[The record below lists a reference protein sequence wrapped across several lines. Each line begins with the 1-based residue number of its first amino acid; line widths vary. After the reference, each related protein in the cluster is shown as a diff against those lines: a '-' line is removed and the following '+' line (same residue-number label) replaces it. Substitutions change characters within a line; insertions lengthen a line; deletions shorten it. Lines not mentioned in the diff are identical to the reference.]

1 MSDARIMKFQTAKA
15 FYDFCVK
22 HDACEEGLAEISGL
36 TLDEWE
42 IRHPNGKAGY
52 NPDGGLTIAD
62 WWDKTERA
70 DWMLWL
76 RDQDVWNFPVPSNAK
91 WRAECVLIIDTEWL
105 AWRAS
110 DAEWLAW
117 RASNAKWDAECAPI
131 IDAEWLPWRPR
142 NAKWDAELADLIRRL
157 LGNPFRK
164 EQP

>member
-117 RASNAKWDAECAPI
+117 RASHSAS
-131 IDAEWLPWRPR
+131 
-142 NAKWDAELADLIRRL
+142 LARHASHSVSMISTHSAGRFAL
-157 LGNPFRK
+157 LGTGKFHTS
-164 EQP
+164 